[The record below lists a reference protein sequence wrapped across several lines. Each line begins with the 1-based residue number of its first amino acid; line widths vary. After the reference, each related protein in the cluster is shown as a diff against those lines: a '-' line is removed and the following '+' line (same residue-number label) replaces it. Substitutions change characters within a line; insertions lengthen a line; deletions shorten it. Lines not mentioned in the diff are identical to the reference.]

1 MKRYKYLA
9 ILFLLCLSLLTACGN
24 SDNHV
29 ADNNEGTSSTGNIVT
44 TLPTGEVDVT
54 QSSNTA
60 SYLEPQ
66 YDTQNNTLTLTDLA
80 TNTTQASYQFDG
92 AQSLLSVEKI
102 PNGVIV
108 LAVPEGADT
117 EVSNGI
123 SFSTNTSSADSVM
136 IYRFDEQLHLQDS
149 FCLDDPDMSDTLLN
163 YPYAVSPNGEEL
175 TWVQEDGIYRYALE
189 TGDLNQVP
197 LKLSE
202 TVYFVQVRY
211 SESGKSLFY
220 HGGGDQ
226 EGVTFY
232 GALDVETGEGTL
244 FVAKNFEA
252 ISIEVTGDYAVVNA
266 AVPPGAVSGNGRV
279 LLIDSAGKTGNEVT
293 LKSQSENDLA
303 VVTENGKTLVTC
315 AATDDKS
322 GVLRCYDTASSS
334 LKLEQPYSCEQENKP
349 YLLMVQR
356 QIAQAVLYTEQGFVL
371 SSPINLP

>member
-1 MKRYKYLA
+1 MKRYNYLV
-9 ILFLLCLSLLTACGN
+9 ILFLLCVTLITACGN
-24 SDNHV
+24 SETQLS
-29 ADNNEGTSSTGNIVT
+29 DNNGTSSSGNIVAA
-44 TLPTGEVDVT
+44 LPADKADVP
-54 QSSNTA
+54 QSNDTMA
-60 SYLEPQ
+60 YLEPQ
-66 YDTQNNTLTLTDLA
+66 YDTQNNTLTVTDLVA
-80 TNTTQASYQFDG
+80 NTTQASYQFDG
-92 AQSLLSVEKI
+92 AQSFLSVEKI

-108 LAVPEGADT
+108 LATSKEGDT
-117 EVSNGI
+117 ETSNGL
-123 SFSTNTSSADSVM
+123 SFSTNTGGSGEVM
-136 IYRFDEQLHLQDS
+136 VYRFDERLNLQDRIQ
-149 FCLDDPDMSDTLLN
+149 LEYPDLSDILLN
-163 YPYAVSPNGEEL
+163 YPYAVSPNGKEL
-175 TWVQEDGIYRYALE
+175 IWVQEDGIYRYVLE
-189 TGDLNQVP
+189 TGELKQVP

-232 GALDVETGEGTL
+232 GALDVETSEGTL
-244 FVAKNFEA
+244 FRAKNFEA

-279 LLIDSAGKTGNEVT
+279 LLIDNAGRAGNEVT

-303 VVTENGKTLVTC
+303 VVTEDGKTLVTC

-334 LKLEQPYSCEQENKP
+334 LKLEQSYSCEQENKP

-356 QIAQAVLYTEQGFVL
+356 QTAQAVLYTEQGFVL
-371 SSPINLP
+371 SSPMKLP

>member
-1 MKRYKYLA
+1 MKRYNYLV
-9 ILFLLCLSLLTACGN
+9 ILFLLCVSLLTACRN
-24 SDNHV
+24 SENQLSDN
-29 ADNNEGTSSTGNIVT
+29 NGTSSSGNIVS
-44 TLPTGEVDVT
+44 TLPAGEADVT

-66 YDTQNNTLTLTDLA
+66 YDTQNNTLTLTDL
-80 TNTTQASYQFDG
+80 TVNTTQASYHFDG

-108 LAVPEGADT
+108 LTVPEGADT
-117 EVSNGI
+117 GASNGI

-136 IYRFDEQLHLQDS
+136 LYRFDEQLNLQDC
-149 FCLDDPDMSDTLLN
+149 FCLDDPDLSDTLQN
-163 YPYAVSPNGEEL
+163 YPYAISSSGEEL

-189 TGDLNQVP
+189 TGDLKQVP
-197 LKLSE
+197 LKLPE

-232 GALDVETGEGTL
+232 GALNVETGEGTL
-244 FVAKNFEA
+244 FEAKNFEA

-279 LLIDSAGKTGNEVT
+279 LLIDSVGKAGSEIT

-303 VVTENGKTLVTC
+303 VVTEDGKTLVTC
-315 AATDDKS
+315 AATDSKG
-322 GVLRCYDTASSS
+322 GVLRCYDTVSSD
-334 LKLEQPYSCEQENKP
+334 LKLEQSYSSEQDSKP
-349 YLLMVQR
+349 YILMVQG
-356 QIAQAVLYTEQGFVL
+356 QSAQAVLYTEQGFVL
-371 SSPINLP
+371 TAPMKLP